1 MHVAF
6 GLLDPDCNTAD
17 IAFRSFDVTSPGWH
31 HFDDQAHRTDLRIM
45 KVGIVGAGMVGS
57 SAGYALAVMGLA
69 SSVVLVDQN
78 HDLAVAQAED
88 IAHAVPFM
96 SSTIVEAAD
105 YGGLA
110 GASVIILAA
119 GVSQKPGETRL
130 ALLERN
136 AAVFKDVV
144 GKVLSV
150 APDAILLIAS
160 NPVDIMTQITQRIS
174 GLPANRVIG
183 SGTILD
189 TARFRSLLGRHLG
202 ISPQSVHA
210 YVLGEHGDSEVLAWS
225 NAKVGS
231 LSLAEIAAQVSA
243 PITEHVRA
251 TIDDGVRNAAYKIIK
266 GKGATYYGIGAG
278 LARIV
283 KAIGQ
288 DQHDVLTVSCVT
300 PEIVGVNDVA
310 LSIPRVV
317 GAQGIETDL
326 MPDLITSEREGLEKS
341 ARLLKDSVESIRL

>member
-1 MHVAF
+1 
-6 GLLDPDCNTAD
+6 
-17 IAFRSFDVTSPGWH
+17 
-31 HFDDQAHRTDLRIM
+31 M

-105 YGGLA
+105 YDGLA
-110 GASVIILAA
+110 GARVVILAA

-144 GKVLSV
+144 GNVLAV

-160 NPVDIMTQITQRIS
+160 NPVDIMAQITQRIS
-174 GLPANRVIG
+174 GLPASRVIG

-225 NAKVGS
+225 NARVGS
-231 LSLAEIAAQVSA
+231 LSLAEVAAQVGS
-243 PITEHVRA
+243 PITQHVRA
-251 TIDDGVRNAAYKIIK
+251 RIDDGVRNAAYKIIK

-278 LARIV
+278 LARII
-283 KAIGQ
+283 KAIAR
-288 DQHDVLTVSCVT
+288 DQHDVLTVSCVMA
-300 PEIVGVNDVA
+300 EIGDVRDVA
-310 LSIPRVV
+310 LSIPRVIGSDGV
-317 GAQGIETDL
+317 SEDL
-326 MPDLITSEREGLEKS
+326 MPDLAAEELEGLGRS
-341 ARLLKDSVESIRL
+341 AQLLKDCVESISL

>member
-1 MHVAF
+1 
-6 GLLDPDCNTAD
+6 
-17 IAFRSFDVTSPGWH
+17 
-31 HFDDQAHRTDLRIM
+31 M

-69 SSVVLVDQN
+69 SSVVLVDRDY
-78 HDLAVAQAED
+78 DLAVAQAED
-88 IAHAVPFM
+88 IAHAVPFL
-96 SSTIVEAAD
+96 SSTHVEAAD
-105 YGGLA
+105 YDGLA
-110 GASVIILAA
+110 EAGVVIIAA

-136 AAVFKDVV
+136 AAVFRDVV
-144 GKVLSV
+144 GKVLHV

-174 GLPANRVIG
+174 GLPSSRVIG

-189 TARFRSLLGRHLG
+189 TARFRNLLGRHLG
-202 ISPQSVHA
+202 VSPQSVHA

-231 LSLAEIAAQVSA
+231 LSLTEVAAQLGSA
-243 PITEHVRA
+243 ITQDVRE

-283 KAIGQ
+283 KAIAH
-288 DQHDVLTVSCVT
+288 DQQDVLTVSCVT
-300 PEIVGVNDVA
+300 PDVTGVKDVA
-310 LSIPRVV
+310 LSIPRVI
-317 GAQGIETDL
+317 GANGIVADL
-326 MPDLITSEREGLEKS
+326 MPDINASERDGLHQS
-341 ARLLKDSVESIRL
+341 ATILKESVETISL